1 MGKDYYR
8 ILEISREASKPDI
21 CRAYKKKALVWHP
34 GISKEN
40 QATAY
45 HNFCEISEA
54 YEVLS
59 DDYKRAFYDKY
70 GETVLK
76 EGFFSEGELKG
87 GYHFKG
93 NPEEIFENFFGTHNV
108 YSALLEKD
116 TDNQGSMFGF
126 SFGSQNFKEV
136 RKPDDL
142 VVEVP
147 CTLVELYSGCS
158 KEVKFDRI
166 TLNRDG
172 VTTSNVHCHKTLEIR
187 PGMQDGQ
194 EIKYDKEGNELV
206 GMVPSTLIFKLKQT
220 PHQFYRRK
228 GDDLIYTCHI
238 GLLAALC
245 SEPLSVKTLDGR
257 NLHIAMSEIISQD
270 TVKKVDDEGMPRA
283 AGHGRG
289 DLYITF
295 KIIFPKQLDD
305 GQRRTLRQ
313 VLGDTHKFN

>member
-1 MGKDYYR
+1 MGKDYYK
-8 ILEISREASKPDI
+8 ILEVSREATKPEI
-21 CRAYKKKALVWHP
+21 CKAYKKKALVWHP
-34 GISKEN
+34 GLSKEN
-40 QATAY
+40 QSTSY

-59 DDYKRAFYDKY
+59 DDFKRAFYDKY

-76 EGFFSEGELKG
+76 EGFFSDGELKG

-126 SFGSQNFKEV
+126 SFGSQNFKEI
-136 RKPDDL
+136 RKPSDL

-147 CTLVELYSGCS
+147 CTLVELFSGCS
-158 KEVKFDRI
+158 KKVNFDRI

-172 VTTSNVHCHKTLEIR
+172 VTTSSVHCQKTLEIR

-194 EIKYDKEGNELV
+194 EIKYEREGNEHV
-206 GMVPSTLIFKLKQT
+206 GMVASTLVFKLKQT

-228 GDDLIYTCHI
+228 GDDLIYSCHI
-238 GLLAALC
+238 SLLAALC
-245 SEPLSVKTLDGR
+245 SEPLTVKTLDGR
-257 NLHIAMSEIISQD
+257 TLNIAMSEIISQD
-270 TVKKVDDEGMPRA
+270 TVKKVDDEGMPRSE
-283 AGHGRG
+283 GHGRG

-295 KIIFPKQLDD
+295 KINFPKQLDD
-305 GQRRTLRQ
+305 HQRRTLRQ
-313 VLGDTHKFN
+313 VLGDSHKFN